1 MLFHV
6 LFLSL
11 LALALVD
18 EVEEEEVEE
27 AEEVDEVD
35 GDSLCNLTKVGRRW
49 FDTGDAKSEREIDKK
64 GFSHLTLT
72 CLILQA

>member
-35 GDSLCNLTKVGRRW
+35 GGSLCNLTKVGRRW
-49 FDTGDAKSEREIDKK
+49 FDTGDVKSERKIDKK

-72 CLILQA
+72 CLTLQA

>member
-27 AEEVDEVD
+27 VEEVD
-35 GDSLCNLTKVGRRW
+35 GGSLCNLTKVGRRW
-49 FDTGDAKSEREIDKK
+49 FDTGDVKSEREIDKK

>member
-35 GDSLCNLTKVGRRW
+35 GGSLCNLTKVGRRW
-49 FDTGDAKSEREIDKK
+49 FDTGDVKSEREIDKK